1 MSWIAATDPLAL
13 LAIQAGQVGAPTQST
28 APQNATDLTAAQRF
42 VQIGE
47 PVPVVFARFRNNKG
61 GILVSP
67 GATEARFQNDA
78 NNNTTFY
85 YHLAISEGS
94 IASIPVKDVFQGLSR
109 VGSHTQT
116 YNRRAGTWIPGNF
129 ITPSAVAE
137 VQFTFDDLAVPV
149 DSRVWYN
156 ATYVNGVWRF
166 IYNGTDYTFG
176 TGVNGVRNTI
186 GADLPLA
193 VAPYFCGT
201 VGAYPGISTL
211 SFAHTTPNASDL
223 YRQQVHLFIRGGVY
237 VTRIYDSVVGP
248 TDNFAD
254 IVKWLLL
261 NTARVP
267 ADLLDNAALLKAAT
281 FLEYNSF
288 TCNCE
293 IKNSLNYSDF
303 VTKWAPYFLLGQS
316 SNNGK
321 RGLRPLLPT
330 TSAGAIITT
339 AVTPEYVFTESD
351 VIAGSLE
358 IDYIPLADRLPF
370 VVQVIWRQQIESDI
384 GVIRTAELRF
394 TDTADVGPYEAHDL
408 SEFCTN
414 EDHAVKVGAYIL
426 AKRVYVTHT
435 VRFTARPQAH
445 TTIIGAGD
453 IVALTMPRNPT
464 GYAASVHSY
473 LYQIE
478 RINKTLAGDV
488 TYEATHFPVDDAQQS
503 LVALAVANASGTG
516 ISLTSNRTGAN
527 LDFNSSS
534 DNTIPTEEFTEV
546 AYEDPTN
553 IGFIGNQGAIGAL
566 PGNETDNYDNNGFL
580 LLGGLIGDDESLV
593 NKPLTTNSQCAV
605 QWYRDGVA
613 IPGAT
618 GNTYTPTA
626 EELGAQIRAID
637 NCGGSSGSAQ
647 VVGYDPEFSQN
658 GGIKANVTIRRFI
671 KTYWKTNCSTNTIQP
686 TIEDISTTFYLEF
699 KQIKTYTA
707 DVDGYASLPN
717 TMSYSIA
724 CNAGTGTN
732 YRINGGYEIKTPNN
746 YFVTNGYWGNNITL
760 SANQGLTS
768 LHSTIITSIVLTEAN
783 PAYGNIGD
791 NVLDLGILEAVSSGA
806 SFWTKGTVIT

>member
-13 LAIQAGQVGAPTQST
+13 LAIQSGQVGAPTQST

-116 YNRRAGTWIPGNF
+116 YSRRAGTWTPGNF
-129 ITPSAVAE
+129 ITPSAVAA

-223 YRQQVHLFIRGGVY
+223 YRQQVHLFIRGGIY

-248 TDNFAD
+248 SDNFAD
-254 IVKWLLL
+254 LVKWLLL

-267 ADLLDNAALLKAAT
+267 AALLDNTALLKAAT

-339 AVTPEYVFTESD
+339 AVTPEYVFTETD

-370 VVQVIWRQQIESDI
+370 VVQVIWRQQIESDT

-414 EDHAVKVGAYIL
+414 EDHAVKVGTYIL

-445 TTIIGAGD
+445 TTTIGAGD

-464 GYAASVHSY
+464 SYAASVHSH

-488 TYEATHFPVDDAQQS
+488 TYEATHFPVDDAQRS

-516 ISLTSNRTGAN
+516 IILTSNRTGAN

-546 AYEDPTN
+546 AFEDPTD
-553 IGFIGNQGAIGAL
+553 IGSIGNEGAVGAL
-566 PGNETDNYDNNGFL
+566 PGNESDLGDAESLGPFITPPVPGGAAGVPPAGICSGARIFLTVTNLQNNKTWKSEVDTWSLSLTPPASLGLSDWNNTAIDYSFVCPDGTNGKLPTYTWSGWADQVGAKSLPPDNYTITRTSTIIIVGVSCTS
-580 LLGGLIGDDESLV
+580 GAITRDETFTLS
-593 NKPLTTNSQCAV
+593 
-605 QWYRDGVA
+605 
-613 IPGAT
+613 
-618 GNTYTPTA
+618 
-626 EELGAQIRAID
+626 
-637 NCGGSSGSAQ
+637 GGSSSHINIKSVEMLTSAQTSGTSPCGSASNATAAGHSYKVTFANDTTQ
-647 VVGYDPEFSQN
+647 TRSW
-658 GGIKANVTIRRFI
+658 GGAATG
-671 KTYWKTNCSTNTIQP
+671 SDTNTTTGITVLHNIAISYTTSGQP
-686 TIEDISTTFYLEF
+686 IYPPISL
-699 KQIKTYTA
+699 K
-707 DVDGYASLPN
+707 V
-717 TMSYSIA
+717 
-724 CNAGTGTN
+724 
-732 YRINGGYEIKTPNN
+732 
-746 YFVTNGYWGNNITL
+746 
-760 SANQGLTS
+760 
-768 LHSTIITSIVLTEAN
+768 
-783 PAYGNIGD
+783 
-791 NVLDLGILEAVSSGA
+791 
-806 SFWTKGTVIT
+806 